1 MKTTEL
7 LLLGVMV
14 GGAIY
19 FNRKQESRFGSGI
32 QGKPKMPGSR
42 DVFPIKADATNIF
55 VENIQKAMIN
65 KGGEYAHLI
74 LSGGGVTGEYNE
86 QTQKAVEM
94 AGFPVEV
101 DQTAYRQ
108 IVNNSKVMRN
118 YAYVIDVDGAP
129 LYSSISDNHVP
140 DFGYGR
146 DLLMKIPCK
155 TYLGVATGNFKNGM
169 IEISTTINTKR
180 IKFWVPTEKIGLLSR
195 AEYEAMK
202 DSKLLSK
209 SEEHRVKLLKA

>member
-32 QGKPKMPGSR
+32 QGNSKMPDAK

-55 VENIQKAMIN
+55 VENIQKSLIN
-65 KGGEYAHLI
+65 KGGEYAHLV

-94 AGFPVEV
+94 AGFPIEV

-108 IVNNSKVMRN
+108 IVNNAMVMRN
-118 YAYVIDVDGAP
+118 YAYVIDVDGTP
-129 LYSSISDNHVP
+129 LYSAISDSHVP
-140 DFGYGR
+140 DYGYGR
-146 DLLMKIPCK
+146 DLLLKLPCK
-155 TYLGVATGNFKNGM
+155 TFLGVATGNFKNGM
-169 IEISTTINTKR
+169 IEISTTINTRK
-180 IKFWVPTEKIGLLSR
+180 IKFWVPTEKIGLLSK
-195 AEYEAMK
+195 AEFDAMRET
-202 DSKLLSK
+202 KLLPK
-209 SEEHRVKLLKA
+209 SDEHRVKLLKS